1 MTTLEVGSPAP
12 AFNLPNADGELVSL
26 SQLLAKA
33 PKGVV
38 VYFYPKAAT
47 PGCTKE
53 ACDFRDSS
61 AAWAE
66 AGYSVVGISPD
77 KVEALKRFATKQ
89 ELPFPLLSDADHQ
102 VMEAWRE
109 KKNYGRVSV
118 GVRRST
124 FVISP
129 DATVALAKY
138 NVKAT
143 GHVERLRKELKV
155 S

>member
-1 MTTLEVGSPAP
+1 MDKLPDLTLVDPTGAP
-12 AFNLPNADGELVSL
+12 VRLAALPRP
-26 SQLLAKA
+26 LL
-33 PKGVV
+33 

-102 VMEAWRE
+102 VMEAWGVWGE

-124 FVISP
+124 FVINP

-143 GHVERLRKELKV
+143 GHVERLRKELGV